1 MRSAQINKVSTTT
14 ELEIIMSRTGQITLT
29 LVLACTAVASAAGY
43 FAVWPTVVES
53 SVSESRSR
61 LSPLSYEEFRT
72 RLVRGD
78 FTPMLIESA
87 GCTLIESEVL
97 NREIDVS
104 TDPRPLLNALK
115 RKSKSTVKQTQSLT
129 IELANNNLEAS
140 TLQLLQSA
148 EICAKH
154 FTITV
159 TLQEP
164 AGILDEYRYEI
175 QGVPEGEGTRLT
187 FRLDATV
194 KKEISAIAHPW
205 VPQKVQEGVQEALDR
220 QSEAFVQAIHGDN

>member
-1 MRSAQINKVSTTT
+1 
-14 ELEIIMSRTGQITLT
+14 MSRTGQITLT

-43 FAVWPTVVES
+43 FVVWPTVVES
-53 SVSESRSR
+53 SASESRSHY
-61 LSPLSYEEFRT
+61 SPLSYEEFRT

-87 GCTLIESEVL
+87 GCTLVESEVL

-140 TLQLLQSA
+140 TLRLFQSA

-159 TLQEP
+159 TLQAP
-164 AGILDEYRYEI
+164 AGILADYHYEI
-175 QGVPEGEGTRLT
+175 QGAPEGEGTRLT
-187 FRLDATV
+187 FKLDAKV
-194 KKEISAIAHPW
+194 KKEISSIAHPW
-205 VPQKVQEGVQEALDR
+205 VPQKVQEGVEEALER
-220 QSEAFVQAIHGDN
+220 QSEAFVEAIHGDN